1 MKRKKKYQLTN
12 SELTLMEILWQAD
25 RPLNRQEILEAATT
39 EDGQLL
45 FAVSALAD
53 QRFDG

>member
-25 RPLNRQEILEAATT
+25 RPLNRQEIL
-39 EDGQLL
+39 
-45 FAVSALAD
+45 
-53 QRFDG
+53 